1 LQIEMLV
8 KALILA
14 LAMAGVPLAAVAA
27 QGRLVSQ
34 PAETRRVTQPLAREV
49 EALAKR
55 GDVWFAYRLPAAPGG
70 HQRCGGSHV
79 LLESPREMLVMGRIE
94 RSTLSRVRL
103 FTSECEVDTGQVP
116 LVMLE
121 GVTPDASAAWLTE
134 LARTPGTSRAAS
146 SAITGPAFSALALQA
161 GDAATRSLI
170 ALARDDSRRDIRNRS
185 LMALADRAGQQ
196 AANAI
201 ADVIRQDPE
210 IDVKKTALS
219 ALSRLPNDEG
229 VPLLIQIARTNKSM
243 ELRRQAMIQ
252 LGQSNDERAV
262 AFFEEVLR
270 K

>member
-1 LQIEMLV
+1 V
-8 KALILA
+8 KSVLTLA
-14 LAMAGVPLAAVAA
+14 LLALPVGAQAAPIA
-27 QGRLVSQ
+27 QGRLVTQ

-49 EALAKR
+49 EALGKR

-79 LLESPREMLVMGRIE
+79 LLESPREMLVMARIE
-94 RSTLSRVRL
+94 RGALSRVRV
-103 FTSECEVDTGQVP
+103 FTPECDVDTGQVP

-134 LARTPGTSRAAS
+134 LTRTPSGNRAVN

-161 GDAATRSLI
+161 GEAATRSLI
-170 ALARDDSRRDIRNRS
+170 TLARDESRRDIRGRS

-196 AANAI
+196 ASSAI
-201 ADVIRQDPE
+201 VDVIQQDPE
-210 IDVKKTALS
+210 LDVKKQALT
-219 ALSRLPNDEG
+219 ALSRLPKDEG
-229 VPLLIQIARTNKSM
+229 VPLLIQIARTNKNM
-243 ELRRQAMIQ
+243 ELRRQAMVQ

-262 AFFEEVLR
+262 RFFEEILR